1 MNCLK
6 TADRVD
12 VIRWIAVNGRNMSQK
27 NSHISLKFA
36 FVICGFT
43 NKEISYGVLNN

>member
-6 TADRVD
+6 TADRMD

-27 NSHISLKFA
+27 NSHITFA